1 MEKSQN
7 NELEKAM
14 DKLGY
19 VKEDIPEGFLNETPD
34 EEIHYVLKDGELHE
48 E

>member
-1 MEKSQN
+1 MVKSQN
-7 NELEKAM
+7 DELEKAM
-14 DKLGY
+14 YKLGY
-19 VKEDIPEGFLNETPD
+19 VKEDIPDEFLNETPD